1 MAVSLDDFLSD
12 KASATLAG
20 SYLNVTTNHDGFTG
34 TWNGNNFYTVVK
46 NSDGSYYVSPVT
58 YDDQAGKFVEA
69 GDPIIYYDGTT
80 LFYVTNTRIDPYN
93 AAITNSKVV
102 ASADVEDQIAF
113 AFEAFVHDCYAN
125 NTYDIFIN
133 GESEILSNVDDIPDM
148 SDTTS
153 TEAPTTVAPTTQ
165 APTTKSQ
172 G

>member
-12 KASATLAG
+12 KASATLVG

-34 TWNGNNFYTVVK
+34 IWNGNNFYTVVK

-69 GDPIIYYDGTT
+69 DDPIIYYDGTT
-80 LFYVTNTRIDPYN
+80 LFYVTNSRIDPYN
-93 AAITNSKVV
+93 AAITDSKVV

-113 AFEAFVHDCYAN
+113 AFEAFVHDYYAN

-133 GESEILSNVDDIPDM
+133 GESEILSNVEGIPDM
-148 SDTTS
+148 SDTT
-153 TEAPTTVAPTTQ
+153 TTTTTAPTTTT
-165 APTTKSQ
+165 TTKK
-172 G
+172 

>member
-34 TWNGNNFYTVVK
+34 TWDGNNFYTVVK
-46 NSDGSYYVSPVT
+46 KSDGSYYVSPVT
-58 YDDQAGKFVEA
+58 YDDKAGKFVEA

-102 ASADVEDQIAF
+102 ASSGVEDQIAF
-113 AFEAFVHDCYAN
+113 AFEAFVHDYYAN

-133 GESEILSNVDDIPDM
+133 GKSEILSNVDGIPNM
-148 SDTTS
+148 SDTT
-153 TEAPTTVAPTTQ
+153 TTTT
-165 APTTKSQ
+165 TTKAAATTTTTTTTKK
-172 G
+172 

>member
-1 MAVSLDDFLSD
+1 MSVSLNDFLLGN
-12 KASATLAG
+12 ATATLAG

-34 TWNGNNFYTVVK
+34 TWAGNNFYTVVK
-46 NSDGSYYVSPVT
+46 NSDGSYYVSEVT

-69 GDPIIYYDGTT
+69 GDPVIYYDGTT

-102 ASADVEDQIAF
+102 DSADVEVQIAF
-113 AFEAFVHDCYAN
+113 AFEAFAHDYYAN

-133 GESEILSNVDDIPDM
+133 GESEILANVDDIPDV
-148 SDTTS
+148 SDAPT
-153 TEAPTTVAPTTQ
+153 TEAPTTVAPTTV
-165 APTTKSQ
+165 APTTE